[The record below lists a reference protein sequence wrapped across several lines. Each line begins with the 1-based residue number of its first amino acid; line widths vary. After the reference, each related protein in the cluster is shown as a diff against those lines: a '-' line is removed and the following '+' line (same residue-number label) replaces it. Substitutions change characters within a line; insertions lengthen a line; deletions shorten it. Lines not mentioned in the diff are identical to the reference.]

1 MARISLAEAS
11 RGTEGVLVRGDGRS
25 TVESFSI
32 DTRTLKGGDL
42 FFALVGPSHDAHAFV
57 PEAIRKGAAAV
68 VISRGGTDEFPG
80 ASAIIRVPDTTRA
93 LQDLGHWVRKR
104 QTVRVLGITG
114 STGKTTTK
122 EMTAAV
128 MEEAMPTFKST
139 GNLNNLYGLPLS
151 LLALEPH
158 HRCAVLEMGMSYA
171 GELARLAE
179 IADPDVGVLTNVYPV
194 HQEHFPSLSAIGDA
208 KGELF
213 RGMRMDAIA
222 VFNADD
228 PEATRVA
235 RPFPG
240 RKIGFGFSGK
250 AEVRAREIDSLPSGD
265 TRFRLMA
272 PGVDLGVEIPFPGRH
287 HVANALAAAAA
298 ALASGVDGEAIR
310 KGLVRTKPL
319 PMRGALLRLKGE
331 VRILDETYNSNPR
344 AMERTLETLSSMTAR
359 RKVVAAGDMLEL
371 GPLEKEAHRILGQQ
385 VAGAGAELFLAVG
398 PLSEL
403 AAASA
408 REGGVPEVRHFPDSA
423 SAAAWLA
430 AAVRPGDL
438 ILVKGSRGIAMER
451 IVEAIRAILG
461 REET

>member
-1 MARISLAEAS
+1 
-11 RGTEGVLVRGDGRS
+11 
-25 TVESFSI
+25 
-32 DTRTLKGGDL
+32 
-42 FFALVGPSHDAHAFV
+42 
-57 PEAIRKGAAAV
+57 
-68 VISRGGTDEFPG
+68 
-80 ASAIIRVPDTTRA
+80 
-93 LQDLGHWVRKR
+93 
-104 QTVRVLGITG
+104 
-114 STGKTTTK
+114 
-122 EMTAAV
+122 
-128 MEEAMPTFKST
+128 
-139 GNLNNLYGLPLS
+139 
-151 LLALEPH
+151 
-158 HRCAVLEMGMSYA
+158 
-171 GELARLAE
+171 
-179 IADPDVGVLTNVYPV
+179 
-194 HQEHFPSLSAIGDA
+194 
-208 KGELF
+208 
-213 RGMRMDAIA
+213 
-222 VFNADD
+222 
-228 PEATRVA
+228 
-235 RPFPG
+235 
-240 RKIGFGFSGK
+240 
-250 AEVRAREIDSLPSGD
+250 
-265 TRFRLMA
+265 
-272 PGVDLGVEIPFPGRH
+272 H

-461 REET
+461 REEA